1 MAKMRSN
8 DQLVEAIEK
17 ARLKA
22 GISKRQLS
30 RETHLSAVNI
40 TRYLKNQVR
49 IPITAIEPIANALH
63 VTSDMLLYDKP
74 IKEYE
79 NCQKLN
85 YYDLQEPQ
93 NLSLKTFGNV
103 LEKITPD
110 QLFVSNKVLG
120 DYSDYK
126 DLNVFR
132 FPTESMTNKI
142 QSNAVLLTKPVKI
155 NELKRYDIV
164 VYQNCHGLDVRKF
177 VNDKNNQT
185 YALVPDSKDE
195 SIETYHYQYKVKFH
209 FKILGKV
216 VLYTNKLE

>member
-1 MAKMRSN
+1 
-8 DQLVEAIEK
+8 
-17 ARLKA
+17 
-22 GISKRQLS
+22 
-30 RETHLSAVNI
+30 
-40 TRYLKNQVR
+40 
-49 IPITAIEPIANALH
+49 
-63 VTSDMLLYDKP
+63 
-74 IKEYE
+74 
-79 NCQKLN
+79 
-85 YYDLQEPQ
+85 
-93 NLSLKTFGNV
+93 
-103 LEKITPD
+103 
-110 QLFVSNKVLG
+110 
-120 DYSDYK
+120 
-126 DLNVFR
+126 
-132 FPTESMTNKI
+132 MTNKI